1 MSFIPQMRQ
10 HLLSMTVLGSV
21 SGTLLLAGT
30 ASAQVVAPPAAPT
43 SPAPAQQQSPSSLPA
58 QPVTT
63 DDATTAGT
71 APSGTSPAEPA
82 VGADIVVTGSY
93 LNVRQEDRASPV
105 LSITA
110 QDLNRTGVT
119 SLADITRFIP
129 QNVGSAGGIQDLA
142 KGGGADSRDT
152 RSANLRGLG
161 AGATLVLLNGR
172 RVVPA
177 DGFVNLNSLT
187 PEIAIERLETVLDG
201 ASSTYGADAVA
212 GVFNVITNT
221 RFNGLKVSA
230 QGTHIKDSPA
240 FNVQAMFG
248 LGDDRFHSVTSAEY
262 RYQDS
267 LQNGD
272 RAITNFF
279 NPSSGAGANPGSY
292 ILYARPRTATGGDVI
307 INGNNYSRLYDTY
320 RNAAGT
326 VSVVDPNCG
335 SAETQSRYVPAANGP
350 GFGLGSCQF
359 SFQAQNPIRPEA
371 KSYLIHNDTTYE
383 VAPGHTLFA
392 EISIYHQD
400 SKRYSVPSYAQ
411 NRIGA
416 RPPIVP
422 ATNPYNPFGVDV
434 AFVGRAIGSAGFPDY
449 KYRLI
454 QDKVDQRQFVLG
466 ARGNIGGGW
475 RYTANATYSRA
486 DVQSIDRDTN
496 LTLFQAALNGYG
508 GPNCN
513 NRYSGPGAGAVAGQ
527 GNCLYYSPFAKDT
540 AGLDPSLIFNLQSN
554 AVYNTKVGYAIGEGV
569 VNGTLAT
576 INGHA
581 LDVAVGAQY
590 RKEKLSNIYSDLLTS
605 GFAGFLGPNR
615 NTAFERE
622 VKSVF
627 AEANYE
633 VIDGLNVNAAARYED
648 YGNFDTIAPKIAANW
663 RIVPALSLRASA
675 SKAFQAPSIQNSAA
689 VLISTNVVNIIDPND
704 RTTTFRSVQ
713 TFGNPNLQPQK
724 ADVFNIGGTLLP
736 TAGLRLSV
744 DYWHYKY
751 KNQIQLQNG
760 QAVINANPNGPN
772 VLRDASG
779 AAQTV
784 IVQSYN
790 AASGTGTSGIDVAG
804 SYTFDIGAAQ
814 ISLRDNLSYL
824 ATYDVDTGTVVYD
837 GVGHR
842 NNYQTSPLTSA
853 AAPRWRNLASVDLS
867 VDRVFA
873 SGTWRYVSGV
883 VDDYQAV
890 VGAPVSDRIG
900 AWSVFDVQA
909 GVQFGPERRFEL
921 TAGMINAFNKTPPA
935 AKYTGY
941 LSTLGDPFGRQT
953 YLRLGA
959 KF

>member
-1 MSFIPQMRQ
+1 VTIRLASVGSRR
-10 HLLSMTVLGSV
+10 LLGGLSI
-21 SGTLLLAGT
+21 GTLATMLAT
-30 ASAQVVAPPAAPT
+30 AAAAQVAPTAPPPAAEPAAAQDEP
-43 SPAPAQQQSPSSLPA
+43 PAP
-58 QPVTT
+58 
-63 DDATTAGT
+63 
-71 APSGTSPAEPA
+71 
-82 VGADIVVTGSY
+82 DIVVTGSY
-93 LNVRQEDRASPV
+93 LRNVRQEDRASPI
-105 LSITA
+105 LTIDSA
-110 QDLNRTGVT
+110 SLAKTGVP
-119 SLADITRFIP
+119 SLGDITRFIP

-212 GVFNVITNT
+212 GVFNVLTNT
-221 RFNGLKVSA
+221 RFNGIKLSA
-230 QGTHIKDSPA
+230 QGTHIADSPA
-240 FNVQAMFG
+240 FNVQGMIGF
-248 LGDDRFHSVTSAEY
+248 GDDRFHSVTSAEY
-262 RYQDS
+262 RYQDN
-267 LQNGD
+267 LQNSE
-272 RAITNFF
+272 RRITNFF

-292 ILYARPRTATGGDVI
+292 ILYSRPRTAAGGDVI
-307 INGNNYSRLYDTY
+307 INGNNYSQLYDRF

-335 SAETQSRYVPAANGP
+335 STETQSRYVPAANSP

-371 KSYLIHNDTTYE
+371 KSYLIHNDTTFE

-392 EISIYHQD
+392 EIGIYHQD

-411 NRIGA
+411 NRTGV

-434 AFVGRAIGSAGFPDY
+434 AFVGRAIGSAGFPNYD
-449 KYRLI
+449 YRLI
-454 QDKVDQRQFVLG
+454 QDKVDQRHFVVG
-466 ARGNIGGGW
+466 GRGKLGGGW
-475 RYTANATYSRA
+475 RYTANVTYSRA
-486 DVQSIDRDTN
+486 DVQSVDRDTD

-513 NRYSGPGAGAVAGQ
+513 FRYSGPGAGAQPGA

-540 AGLDPSLIFNLQSN
+540 AALDPSLIFNLQSN
-554 AVYNTKVGYAIGEGV
+554 VVSLTKPEYAIGEAV
-569 VNGTLAT
+569 VNGPLAT
-576 INGHA
+576 INGRT

-590 RKEKLSNIYSDLLTS
+590 RKEKLSNTYSDLLLS
-605 GFAGFLGPNR
+605 GFGGFLGPNR

-627 AEANYE
+627 AEAGYE
-633 VIDGLNVNAAARYED
+633 LIDGLNLNAAARYED

-663 RIVPALSLRASA
+663 RIIPQVSVRASA
-675 SKAFQAPSIQNSAA
+675 SKAFQAPSISNSAA

-713 TFGNPNLQPQK
+713 TFGNPDLQPQK
-724 ADVFNIGGTLLP
+724 ADVYNIGVTVLP
-736 TAGLRLSV
+736 VDGLRLSV

-760 QAVINANPNGPN
+760 QAVINADPNGPA
-772 VLRDASG
+772 VLRDSSG
-779 AAQTV
+779 VAQTV
-784 IVQSYN
+784 IVRSYN

-804 SYTFDIGAAQ
+804 TYTVDIGAVQ
-814 ISLRDNLSYL
+814 VSLSDNLSYL
-824 ATYDVDTGTVVYD
+824 ATYDVDTGSVVYD

-842 NNYQTSPLTSA
+842 NNFQTSPLTSA
-853 AAPRWRNLASVDLS
+853 AAPRWRNLATVGGS
-867 VDRVFA
+867 VDRFFL

-890 VGAPVSDRIG
+890 VGTTVTDRIG

-909 GVQFGPERRFEL
+909 GVQFGSDKQYEL
-921 TAGMINAFNKTPPA
+921 TFGMINALDKTPPA

-953 YLRLGA
+953 YLRIGT

>member
-1 MSFIPQMRQ
+1 MSFIPRTRRY
-10 HLLSMTVLGSV
+10 LLAMSAL
-21 SGTLLLAGT
+21 GTLPGALLIAAPALAQ
-30 ASAQVVAPPAAPT
+30 ASGPT
-43 SPAPAQQQSPSSLPA
+43 SPAPAAQLPA
-58 QPVTT
+58 DALPVS
-63 DDATTAGT
+63 DADAATAGD
-71 APSGTSPAEPA
+71 APIG
-82 VGADIVVTGSY
+82 DIVVTGSY

-110 QDLNRTGVT
+110 EDLNRTGVG

-221 RFNGLKVSA
+221 RFNGVKLSA
-230 QGTHIKDSPA
+230 QGTHIKNSPA

-248 LGDDRFHSVTSAEY
+248 IGDDRFHSVTSAEY
-262 RYQDS
+262 RYQDN
-267 LQNGD
+267 LQNSE

-292 ILYARPRTATGGDVI
+292 ILYSRPRTASGGDVI
-307 INGNNYSRLYDTY
+307 IGGNNYSQLYDQF

-326 VSVVDPNCG
+326 VSVVDPDCG
-335 SAETQSRYVPAANGP
+335 SAASQSRYVPAANSP
-350 GFGLGSCQF
+350 GFGVGSCQF

-383 VAPGHTLFA
+383 LAPGHTLFA
-392 EISIYHQD
+392 EIGIYHQD
-400 SKRYSVPSYAQ
+400 SNRFSVPSYAQ

-422 ATNPYNPFGVDV
+422 AANTYNPFGVDV

-449 KYRLI
+449 QYRLI

-466 ARGNIGGGW
+466 ARGRIGGGW

-486 DVQSIDRDTN
+486 DIQSTDRDTD
-496 LTLFQAALNGYG
+496 LTLFQAALNGFG

-513 NRYSGPGAGAVAGQ
+513 YRYSGAGAGAVAGQ

-554 AVYNTKVGYAIGEGV
+554 VVSNAKIEYAIGEAV
-569 VNGTLAT
+569 VNGPLAT
-576 INGHA
+576 INGRSI
-581 LDVAVGAQY
+581 DVAVGVQY
-590 RKEKLSNIYSDLLTS
+590 RKEKLSNSYSDLLTS

-615 NTAFERE
+615 NTAFQRD

-633 VIDGLNVNAAARYED
+633 VIDGLNINAAARYED
-648 YGNFDTIAPKIAANW
+648 YGNFNTVAPKIAANW
-663 RIVPALSLRASA
+663 RIIPQIAIRVSA

-689 VLISTNVVNIIDPND
+689 VLINTNVVNIIDPLD

-713 TFGNPNLQPQK
+713 TYGNPDLQPQK
-724 ADVFNIGGTLLP
+724 ADVFNIGTTLLP
-736 TAGLRLSV
+736 FEGLRISV
-744 DYWHYKY
+744 DYWKYKY

-760 QAVINANPNGPN
+760 QAVINAAPNGPN
-772 VLRDASG
+772 VLRDQTTG
-779 AAQTV
+779 AAQTI

-790 AASGTGTSGIDVAG
+790 APSGTGTSGIDVAG
-804 SYTFDIGAAQ
+804 SYSFDIGAARLS
-814 ISLRDNLSYL
+814 IRDNLSYL

-837 GVGHR
+837 GVGYR
-842 NNYQTSPLTSA
+842 NNFQTSPLTAA
-853 AAPRWRNLASVDLS
+853 AAPRWRNLASIDAS
-867 VDRVFA
+867 IEQVFV

-883 VDDYQAV
+883 RDDYQAV
-890 VGAPVSDRIG
+890 VGANVSDRIG
-900 AWSVFDVQA
+900 AWSVFDFQA
-909 GVQFGPERRFEL
+909 GLQFGADRQFEL
-921 TAGMINAFNKTPPA
+921 TAGMINALNKTPPA

-941 LSTLGDPFGRQT
+941 LSTLGDPYGRQT
-953 YLRLGA
+953 YVRIGA

>member
-1 MSFIPQMRQ
+1 MSFVAHMRSR
-10 HLLSMTVLGSV
+10 LLSVTVLGSV
-21 SGTLLLAGT
+21 SGAALIATTAAAQTTVTPAG
-30 ASAQVVAPPAAPT
+30 PT
-43 SPAPAQQQSPSSLPA
+43 SPAPAQQQSMPSLPP

-63 DDATTAGT
+63 DDATAK
-71 APSGTSPAEPA
+71 PAESGP
-82 VGADIVVTGSY
+82 DIVVTGSY

-105 LSITA
+105 VAITA
-110 QDLNRTGVT
+110 EDFNRTGVT

-230 QGTHIKDSPA
+230 QGTHIADSPA

-248 LGDDRFHSVTSAEY
+248 LGDDRFHTVTSAEY

-267 LQNGD
+267 LQNSD

-292 ILYARPRTATGGDVI
+292 ILYSRPRTAAGGDVV
-307 INGNNYSRLYDTY
+307 INGNNYSQLYDRF
-320 RNAAGT
+320 RNSAGT

-335 SAETQSRYVPAANGP
+335 SAETQSRYVPAANSP

-383 VAPGHTLFA
+383 FSPGHTLFA
-392 EISIYHQD
+392 EIGIYHQD

-434 AFVGRAIGSAGFPDY
+434 AFVGRAIGSAGFPGY
-449 KYRLI
+449 EYRLI
-454 QDKVDQRQFVLG
+454 QDKVDQKQFVLG
-466 ARGNIGGGW
+466 ARGKVGGGW

-486 DVQSIDRDTN
+486 DVQSIDRDTDLN
-496 LTLFQAALNGYG
+496 LFQAALNGFG

-540 AGLDPSLIFNLQSN
+540 SALDPSLIFNLQSN
-554 AVYNTKVGYAIGEGV
+554 AVYNTKVEYAIGEAV
-569 VNGTLAT
+569 INGPLAT
-576 INGHA
+576 INGRT

-615 NTAFERE
+615 NTAFDRD

-633 VIDGLNVNAAARYED
+633 AIDGLNINAAARYED

-663 RIVPALSLRASA
+663 RIIPQLSIRASA

-724 ADVFNIGGTLLP
+724 ADVFNIGATLLP
-736 TAGLRLSV
+736 MRGLRLSV
-744 DYWHYKY
+744 DYWNYKY

-760 QAVINANPNGPN
+760 QAVINAAPNGPN

-804 SYTFDIGAAQ
+804 GYTFDVGSAQ
-814 ISLRDNLSYL
+814 ISLRENLSYL
-824 ATYDVDTGTVVYD
+824 ATYDVDTGSVVYD
-837 GVGHR
+837 GVGYR
-842 NNYQTSPLTSA
+842 NNFQTSPLTAA
-853 AAPRWRNLASVDLS
+853 AAPRWRNLASADVS
-867 VDRVFA
+867 VDRFFA

-883 VDDYQAV
+883 RDDYQAV
-890 VGAPVSDRIG
+890 VGVPVNDRIG
-900 AWSVFDVQA
+900 AWSVFDFQA
-909 GVQFGPERRFEL
+909 GVQFGPERRFDL

-953 YLRLGA
+953 YLRIGA

>member
-1 MSFIPQMRQ
+1 MITYSHKRARLLVAA
-10 HLLSMTVLGSV
+10 LLSCAPCA
-21 SGTLLLAGT
+21 LLATG
-30 ASAQVVAPPAAPT
+30 AAAQTNTVPAAPA
-43 SPAPAQQQSPSSLPA
+43 SPAPAGNQSPSSLP
-58 QPVTT
+58 QTPVTT
-63 DDATTAGT
+63 DDAVAAGEATSTNTA
-71 APSGTSPAEPA
+71 S
-82 VGADIVVTGSY
+82 DIVVTGSY

-105 LSITA
+105 LAINA
-110 QDLNRTGVT
+110 EDFNRTGVQ
-119 SLADITRFIP
+119 SLAEITRFIP

-187 PEIAIERLETVLDG
+187 PEIAIERIETVLDG

-221 RFNGLKVSA
+221 RFNGLKLSA
-230 QGTHIKDSPA
+230 QATHIADSPSA
-240 FNVQAMFG
+240 NVQAMIGFG
-248 LGDDRFHSVTSAEY
+248 NDRFHSVTSAAY
-262 RYQDS
+262 RYQDR
-267 LQNGD
+267 LQNSE

-292 ILYARPRTATGGDVI
+292 ILYSRPRTATGGDVI
-307 INGNNYSRLYDTY
+307 INGNNYSTLYDQY

-335 SAETQSRYVPAANGP
+335 SAETQSRYVPAANSP
-350 GFGLGSCQF
+350 GFGLGACQF

-383 VAPGHTLFA
+383 IADGHTLFA
-392 EISIYHQD
+392 EFGFYHQD
-400 SKRYSVPSYAQ
+400 SRRFSVPSYAQ

-422 ATNPYNPFGVDV
+422 ASNPYNPFGVDV

-449 KYRLI
+449 QYRLI

-466 ARGNIGGGW
+466 GRGRIGGGW

-486 DVQSIDRDTN
+486 DVQSTDRDTD
-496 LTLFQAALNGYG
+496 LTLFQAALNGFG

-513 NRYSGPGAGAVAGQ
+513 YRYSGPGAGAVAGQ

-554 AVYNTKVGYAIGEGV
+554 VVSSAKIEYAIGEAV
-569 VNGTLAT
+569 VNGPLFS
-576 INGHA
+576 INGRS

-590 RKEKLSNIYSDLLTS
+590 RKEKLSNTYSDLLTS

-622 VKSVF
+622 VKSIF

-633 VIDGLNVNAAARYED
+633 VIDGLNVNAAGRYED
-648 YGNFDTIAPKIAANW
+648 YGNFDTIAPKIAVNW
-663 RIVPALSLRASA
+663 RIIPQVAVRVSA

-689 VLISTNVVNIIDPND
+689 VLINTNVVNIIDPND
-704 RTTTFRSVQ
+704 RSTVFRSVQ
-713 TFGNPNLQPQK
+713 TFGNPDLQPQK
-724 ADVFNIGGTLLP
+724 ADVLNIGTTLLP
-736 TAGLRLSV
+736 IEGLRLSV
-744 DYWHYKY
+744 DYWKYKY

-760 QAVINANPNGPN
+760 QAVINADPNGPN
-772 VLRDASG
+772 VIRDATGS
-779 AAQTV
+779 AQTI

-790 AASGTGTSGIDVAG
+790 APSGTGTSGIDVAG
-804 SYTFDIGAAQ
+804 SYTFDLGSLRL
-814 ISLRDNLSYL
+814 SLRDNLSYL

-837 GVGHR
+837 GVGYR
-842 NNYQTSPLTSA
+842 NNFQTSPLTAA
-853 AAPRWRNLASVDLS
+853 AAPRWRNLATIDGSVDAF
-867 VDRVFA
+867 FA
-873 SGTWRYVSGV
+873 SGTWRYVSGIR
-883 VDDYQAV
+883 DDYLAV
-890 VGAPVSDRIG
+890 VGTNVTDRIG
-900 AWSVFDVQA
+900 AWSAFDFQA
-909 GVQFGPERRFEL
+909 GFQFGPDRRFDVIV
-921 TAGMINAFNKTPPA
+921 GMINAFDKTPPA

-941 LSTLGDPFGRQT
+941 LSTLGDPFGRQA
-953 YLRLGA
+953 YVRLGA